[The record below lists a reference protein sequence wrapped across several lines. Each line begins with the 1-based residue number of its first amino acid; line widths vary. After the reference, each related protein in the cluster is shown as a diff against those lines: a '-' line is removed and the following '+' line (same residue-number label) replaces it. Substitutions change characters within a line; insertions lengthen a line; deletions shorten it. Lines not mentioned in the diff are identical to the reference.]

1 MRPADASPVANGPGA
16 SAVLS
21 VAIGWFALGVLAI
34 AGDASAP
41 FARTLTIW
49 KPTGPL
55 SGVTTGAIVLW
66 LLVWLALARLWRRRD
81 VDMRLV
87 GWASGALIVLGL
99 FLTFPPSMDFLQG
112 K

>member
-1 MRPADASPVANGPGA
+1 VLAAAVGW
-16 SAVLS
+16 AVLG
-21 VAIGWFALGVLAI
+21 ILAI

-41 FARTLTIW
+41 VARALTLW

-55 SGVTTGAIVLW
+55 SGVSGLAILLW
-66 LLVWLALARLWRRRD
+66 LLVWLALGSLWRRRD

-87 GWASGALIVLGL
+87 GWSAAALILVGVV
-99 FLTFPPSMDFLQG
+99 LTFPPSMDFLQG